1 MAQRILVVDDEPA
14 ILELVSYN
22 LRREGYEV
30 ITAATGTE
38 ALEKATTQEMHLVVL
53 DLMLPEMDGFA
64 VCRELRKQS
73 RVPVLMLT
81 ARGDEVDR
89 VVGFELG
96 ADDYVVKPF
105 SPRELVARVK
115 AILRRAGPQGGD
127 EESSRRVFGQ
137 LTIDYESYEVT
148 VSGEKIDLT
157 PTEFQILRVLSG
169 RPGRVFSRDE
179 LLDRA
184 RGEEFFGDV
193 RTVDVHVRHLR
204 AKIGD
209 DPQNPRYIETVRGV
223 GYRFK
228 GGRGR

>member
-1 MAQRILVVDDEPA
+1 MPQRILVVDDEPA
-14 ILELVSYN
+14 IVELVAYN
-22 LRREGYEV
+22 LRREGFDV
-30 ITAATGTE
+30 LTAATGPE
-38 ALEKATTQEMHLVVL
+38 ALEKATAEKPDLVVL
-53 DLMLPEMDGFA
+53 DLMLPGMDGFA
-64 VCRELRKQS
+64 VCRELRKRS
-73 RVPVLMLT
+73 EVPVLILS

-105 SPRELVARVK
+105 SPRELIARVK
-115 AILRRAGPQGGD
+115 AILRRTAPAEASGG
-127 EESSRRVFGQ
+127 RRVFGD
-137 LTIDYESYEVT
+137 LTIDYETYEVT
-148 VSGEKIDLT
+148 VGGRRVDLT
-157 PTEFQILRVLSG
+157 PTEFQILRVLTS

-179 LLDRA
+179 LLDRV

-228 GGRGR
+228 GGQGR